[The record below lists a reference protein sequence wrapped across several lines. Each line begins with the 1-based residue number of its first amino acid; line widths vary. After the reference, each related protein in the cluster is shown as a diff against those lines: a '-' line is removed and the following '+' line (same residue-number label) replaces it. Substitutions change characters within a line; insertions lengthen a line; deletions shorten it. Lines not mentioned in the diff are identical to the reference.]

1 MTLRVPMVI
10 LAVLVFFVSL
20 LATASF
26 AAPNKGPQPT
36 TQATGRTLAEA
47 ASRPHGI
54 GARDVIPEG
63 ATRGPSAP
71 PVMKQLRDK
80 RGNRISLQGCLLD
93 YGRGDA
99 CLPAVPPSAADMG
112 MDEVSMPWNCA
123 EVRKLIPRGIRV
135 TGKDVLGLDTN
146 RDKVACGQGDRS

>member
-1 MTLRVPMVI
+1 MTLRLPMMIVA
-10 LAVLVFFVSL
+10 LLVLLLGL

-36 TQATGRTLAEA
+36 TNATGRTLAEA

-54 GARDVIPEG
+54 GARDVTPEG
-63 ATRGPSAP
+63 ATRDPSAAP
-71 PVMKQLRDK
+71 AMKQLRDK
-80 RGNRISLQGCLLD
+80 RGNRVTLQGCLLD

-99 CLPAVPPSAADMG
+99 CLPAVPPAAADMG

-123 EVRKLIPRGIRV
+123 QVRKLTPKGIKV

-146 RDKVACGQGDRS
+146 RDKVACGQGDRP

>member
-1 MTLRVPMVI
+1 MTLRLPMMI
-10 LAVLVFFVSL
+10 LAVLVFLGGLV
-20 LATASF
+20 ATASF
-26 AAPNKGPQPT
+26 AAPNNGPQPT
-36 TQATGRTLAEA
+36 TEATGRTLAEA

-54 GARDVIPEG
+54 GARDVKPKG
-63 ATRGPSAP
+63 TTRAPSAAP
-71 PVMKQLRDK
+71 EMKQLRDK
-80 RGNRISLQGCLLD
+80 RGNPVSLQGCLLD

-146 RDKVACGQGDRS
+146 HDKVACGHGDRS